1 MRDRKKLENI
11 LKKAFIELGYKRGLE
26 EKVRDVLYKVA
37 GEITFEKYI
46 KGKKFVNPK
55 TKNKVNFGS
64 LPKDYQEHLRE
75 AFNKKIKEI
84 KENKK
89 KTVVPEIKELPDVK
103 EEAKKVEAEI
113 KKQEE
118 KFKKDPEHRAEVV
131 GGVVERIESPEV
143 KNELVE
149 GIKRFVNAEDFKK
162 FGDSLKELDVEG
174 MKKSLPG
181 VAKGTLKGVLGVV
194 GGMLVLGGMGAVAKD
209 MVMGSVED
217 SMEEIEARRREELAW
232 EHFEEMEGAIEEVL
246 DDMEFKDEDMEEFKD
261 KFGAEKIV
269 KFSTMDKIEEG
280 DLNRPAKYLRVVVEV
295 IPESELEGKAKD
307 YEDTIGIVPD
317 ELKVKMYETEKDFK
331 TFYREEVLPELE
343 KDGEIKKELQ
353 VALMEHI
360 NERVEVSQQIIS
372 SAKEIHLDE
381 YGESEELKKRFD
393 EYDKKMEKLSKYD
406 PMEQMKDDLEEIYE
420 SEMSIRMDKE
430 IAKKQYENTL
440 AQYEAQLNKFN
451 DLRENNPEDYDAL
464 PEEVKNKVEKLEQSY
479 KDHKKYIDSLESF
492 KLYRE
497 LGSSAEEV
505 KEMKDGIKTMVKEVG
520 TYKDVRDKFY
530 DESKEILKK
539 GSMKKYS
546 KEDEM
551 NMKMLSEMVLDKL
564 KMNIGYLK

>member
-118 KFKKDPEHRAEVV
+118 KFEKDPEHRAEVV
-131 GGVVERIESPEV
+131 GEVVERIESPEV

-372 SAKEIHLDE
+372 SAKEVHLDE

-393 EYDKKMEKLSKYD
+393 EYDQKMEKLSKYD
-406 PMEQMKDDLEEIYE
+406 PMEQMKDDLEEIYDE
-420 SEMSIRMDKE
+420 EINNKVKKETMKNILDK
-430 IAKKQYENTL
+430 
-440 AQYEAQLNKFN
+440 YEAQLNKFN
-451 DLRENNPEDYDAL
+451 DLRENNPDDYDAL
-464 PEEVKNKVEKLEQSY
+464 PEEVKQKAEKLEQSY
-479 KDHKKYIDSLESF
+479 KDHKRSLESIES
-492 KLYRE
+492 RE
-497 LGSSAEEV
+497 LGSSAEEL
-505 KEMKDGIKTMVKEVG
+505 KEMKDEIKTMRKEVG
-520 TYKDVRDKFY
+520 TYQDVKDKFY
-530 DESKEILKK
+530 DESKKILKK

-551 NMKMLSEMVLDKL
+551 NMKMLSEMVLDNL

>member
-89 KTVVPEIKELPDVK
+89 KTVVTEIKELPDVK

-118 KFKKDPEHRAEVV
+118 KFEKDPEHRAEVV
-131 GGVVERIESPEV
+131 GEVVERIESPEV

-372 SAKEIHLDE
+372 SAKEVHLDE

-393 EYDKKMEKLSKYD
+393 EYDQKMEKLSKYD
-406 PMEQMKDDLEEIYE
+406 PMEQMKDDLEEIYDE
-420 SEMSIRMDKE
+420 EINNKVKKETMKNILDK
-430 IAKKQYENTL
+430 
-440 AQYEAQLNKFN
+440 YEAQLNKFN
-451 DLRENNPEDYDAL
+451 DLRENNPDDYDAL
-464 PEEVKNKVEKLEQSY
+464 PEEVKQKAEKLEQSY
-479 KDHKKYIDSLESF
+479 KDHKRSLESIES
-492 KLYRE
+492 RE
-497 LGSSAEEV
+497 LGSSAEEL
-505 KEMKDGIKTMVKEVG
+505 KEMKDEIKTMRKEVG
-520 TYKDVRDKFY
+520 TYQDVKDKFY
-530 DESKEILKK
+530 DESKKILKK

-551 NMKMLSEMVLDKL
+551 NMKMLSEMVLDNL

>member
-84 KENKK
+84 KEKKK

-118 KFKKDPEHRAEVV
+118 KFEKDPEHRAEVV
-131 GGVVERIESPEV
+131 GEVVERIESPEV

-372 SAKEIHLDE
+372 SAKEVHLDE

-393 EYDKKMEKLSKYD
+393 EYDQKMEKLSKYD
-406 PMEQMKDDLEEIYE
+406 PMEQMKDDLEEIYDE
-420 SEMSIRMDKE
+420 EINNKVKKETMKNILDK
-430 IAKKQYENTL
+430 
-440 AQYEAQLNKFN
+440 YEAQLNKFN
-451 DLRENNPEDYDAL
+451 DLRENNPDDYDAL
-464 PEEVKNKVEKLEQSY
+464 PEEVKQKAEKLEQSY
-479 KDHKKYIDSLESF
+479 KDHKRSLESIES
-492 KLYRE
+492 RE
-497 LGSSAEEV
+497 LGSSAEEL
-505 KEMKDGIKTMVKEVG
+505 KEMKDEIKTMRKEVG
-520 TYKDVRDKFY
+520 TYQDVKDKFY
-530 DESKEILKK
+530 DESKKILKK

-551 NMKMLSEMVLDKL
+551 NMKMLSEMVLDNL

>member
-89 KTVVPEIKELPDVK
+89 KTVVTEIKELPDVK

-372 SAKEIHLDE
+372 SAKEVHLDE

-393 EYDKKMEKLSKYD
+393 EYDQKMEKLSKYD
-406 PMEQMKDDLEEIYE
+406 PMEQMKDDLEEIYDE
-420 SEMSIRMDKE
+420 EINNKVKKETMKNILDK
-430 IAKKQYENTL
+430 
-440 AQYEAQLNKFN
+440 YEAQLNKFN
-451 DLRENNPEDYDAL
+451 DLRENNPDDYDAL
-464 PEEVKNKVEKLEQSY
+464 PEEVKQKAEKLEQSY
-479 KDHKKYIDSLESF
+479 KDHKRSLESIES
-492 KLYRE
+492 RE
-497 LGSSAEEV
+497 LGSSAEEL
-505 KEMKDGIKTMVKEVG
+505 KEMKDEIKTMRKEVG
-520 TYKDVRDKFY
+520 TYQDVKDKFY
-530 DESKEILKK
+530 DESKKILKK

>member
-118 KFKKDPEHRAEVV
+118 KFEKDPEHRAEVV
-131 GGVVERIESPEV
+131 GEVVERIESSEV

-393 EYDKKMEKLSKYD
+393 EYDQKMEKLSKYD
-406 PMEQMKDDLEEIYE
+406 PMEQMKEDLEEIYDE
-420 SEMSIRMDKE
+420 EINNKVKKETMKNILDK
-430 IAKKQYENTL
+430 
-440 AQYEAQLNKFN
+440 YEAQLNKFN
-451 DLRENNPEDYDAL
+451 DLRENNPDDYDAL
-464 PEEVKNKVEKLEQSY
+464 PEEVKQKAEKLEQSY
-479 KDHKKYIDSLESF
+479 KDHKRSLESIES
-492 KLYRE
+492 RE

-505 KEMKDGIKTMVKEVG
+505 KEMKDEIKTMRKEVG
-520 TYKDVRDKFY
+520 TYQDVRDKFY
-530 DESKEILKK
+530 DESKKILKK